1 MSHASIKNIIYSQG
15 YTLSQM
21 AARLEV
27 SAGFL
32 SMVLSGKR
40 RLNLDHFFKLC
51 EILNQQPDTLYKE
64 LKTGL

>member
-1 MSHASIKNIIYSQG
+1 MSHASIKNIIYSKG

>member
-1 MSHASIKNIIYSQG
+1 MNQSSIKNIIYSQG

-21 AARLEV
+21 AVRLEV

-40 RLNLDHFFKLC
+40 KLNLDRFFKLC